1 LSLDKLKDSSTPASR
16 LYNWNI
22 LSEAMKKMGITLD
35 SDIKGLIVSGDTQM
49 LAEILKDIY
58 DFDMN

>member
-1 LSLDKLKDSSTPASR
+1 
-16 LYNWNI
+16 
-22 LSEAMKKMGITLD
+22 MKKMGITLD